1 MVDLASLVD
10 TRQVAGSVP
19 ARSAVW
25 IGRCRLVQIVSHH
38 LRKLPS
44 TGGVAVRI
52 ATWNLERPS
61 RRSWKRLP
69 RQRARMA
76 EVDADVWVL
85 TETRAS
91 IAPADGFHGVHTPP
105 HQLRR
110 PDEDERWVSIWSR
123 WPLQPTDLP
132 PDPRG
137 AVSAVVEAPDGPV
150 LVYGTVLPWANDP
163 GDDGSRR
170 MWQVHYEQIE
180 RQGAEWRLLRERHP
194 VLPLVFAGDFNQ
206 DRDGS
211 GWYGTHH
218 GRQLLTDALDDAGL
232 ICASAEDVVATGK
245 LRAHHLV
252 DHIAICSRWAVRSD
266 LALHCWEH
274 IDIDGTR
281 LSDHPTVALDV
292 VAAS

>member
-1 MVDLASLVD
+1 M
-10 TRQVAGSVP
+10 
-19 ARSAVW
+19 
-25 IGRCRLVQIVSHH
+25 
-38 LRKLPS
+38 
-44 TGGVAVRI
+44 RI

-76 EVDADVWVL
+76 EVDADIWVL

-91 IAPADGFHGVHTPP
+91 IAPADGFRGVHAPP
-105 HQLRR
+105 HPLRR
-110 PDEDERWVSIWSR
+110 
-123 WPLQPTDLP
+123 Q
-132 PDPRG
+132 
-137 AVSAVVEAPDGPV
+137 
-150 LVYGTVLPWANDP
+150 
-163 GDDGSRR
+163 
-170 MWQVHYEQIE
+170 
-180 RQGAEWRLLRERHP
+180 RHP
-194 VLPLVFAGDFNQ
+194 ELPLVVAGDFNQ

-218 GRQLLTDALDDAGL
+218 GRQLLADALDGAEL

-245 LRAHHLV
+245 LQAHHLV

-292 VAAS
+292 VSAS